1 MIYGAGGAF
10 RFLGS
15 NTICGGALAVRAY
28 LLAPR
33 FRKDADASRSAVA
46 IAGIDAVC
54 LQCVHD
60 VRMVWPCE
68 IQAELVA
75 ARGDGE
81 LGHRV
86 LRILAGGAGQSLGQR
101 RLYARAAENHAGGD
115 HAGGV
120 RRLLGLVPQGA
131 AGVESGAGFFVYRYR
146 CVFDFSQ
153 MVVTVPRMLSSATS
167 ALTRVFGALWRCAA
181 DP

>member
-15 NTICGGALAVRAY
+15 NTICGGSLAFRAY

-60 VRMVWPCE
+60 VRMVWPFE
-68 IQAELVA
+68 VQAELAA

-101 RLYARAAENHAGGD
+101 GVYGGAAQDHAGGD
-115 HAGGV
+115 HTYRV
-120 RRLLGLVPQGA
+120 CRILGFVFEGA
-131 AGVESGAGFFVYRYR
+131 IGVESRTGFCVDRRR
-146 CVFDFSQ
+146 CVSYFSQ
-153 MVVTVPRMLSSATS
+153 MVVTVPHVIAYARYIRSLSLGGDA
-167 ALTRVFGALWRCAA
+167 G
-181 DP
+181 

>member
-15 NTICGGALAVRAY
+15 NAICGGALAVRAY
-28 LLAPR
+28 LLAP

-54 LQCVHD
+54 LQRVHD
-60 VRMVWPCE
+60 VRMVWPFE
-68 IQAELVA
+68 VQAELAA

-101 RLYARAAENHAGGD
+101 GVYGSAAQD
-115 HAGGV
+115 HAGG
-120 RRLLGLVPQGA
+120 
-131 AGVESGAGFFVYRYR
+131 
-146 CVFDFSQ
+146 
-153 MVVTVPRMLSSATS
+153 
-167 ALTRVFGALWRCAA
+167 
-181 DP
+181 